1 MIYKLVIK
9 RLFDI
14 VISFLG
20 LICISPLLLVVSLF
34 IKFESRGSVLF
45 YQTRLG
51 KNGKE
56 FRIIKF
62 RTMCMNAEYIG
73 DGLKIKS
80 DSDSRITKVGNFLRK
95 TSLDEL
101 PQLFNI
107 LKGDMSLVGP
117 RPPVHYFPY
126 EGYGSYPEWA
136 KKRFIIRPGIT
147 GLAQCTVRN
156 SVTWDE
162 RIVLD
167 IQYIDNLSF
176 IMDLKII
183 YWTILRVLKSE
194 NIYLEKEKKDE

>member
-1 MIYKLVIK
+1 MFGLIYKLVIK

-73 DGLKIKS
+73 DCLLYT
-80 DSDSRITKVGNFLRK
+80 SRCV
-95 TSLDEL
+95 
-101 PQLFNI
+101 
-107 LKGDMSLVGP
+107 
-117 RPPVHYFPY
+117 
-126 EGYGSYPEWA
+126 
-136 KKRFIIRPGIT
+136 
-147 GLAQCTVRN
+147 
-156 SVTWDE
+156 
-162 RIVLD
+162 
-167 IQYIDNLSF
+167 
-176 IMDLKII
+176 
-183 YWTILRVLKSE
+183 
-194 NIYLEKEKKDE
+194 